1 MKALSCILLIFAVA
15 VLTASPTLA
24 ADKGKAQTVCPM
36 SGKPINKE
44 VHVDQDGK
52 RVYFCCQDCV
62 KEFKADPAKA
72 MAKLKDEEIMLADA
86 PHEMH
91 EMHKMQSVCPVSGK
105 PIDKANFVDYKD
117 KRVYFCCPH
126 CPDAFKKD
134 PEAMIKKIEAGGITL
149 EKAPKKTKS

>member
-15 VLTASPTLA
+15 LFTASPTLA

-44 VHVDQDGK
+44 VYADQDGK

-62 KEFKADPAKA
+62 KEFKADPAKV
-72 MAKLKDEEIMLADA
+72 MQKLKEEGVTLADA
-86 PHEMH
+86 PMT
-91 EMHKMQSVCPVSGK
+91 MQSVCPVSGK
-105 PIDKANFVDYKD
+105 PIDKAQYVDYKGE
-117 KRVYFCCPH
+117 RVYFCCPH
-126 CPDAFKKD
+126 CPDSFKKD
-134 PEAMIKKIEAGGITL
+134 PEAMIKKMKADGIML